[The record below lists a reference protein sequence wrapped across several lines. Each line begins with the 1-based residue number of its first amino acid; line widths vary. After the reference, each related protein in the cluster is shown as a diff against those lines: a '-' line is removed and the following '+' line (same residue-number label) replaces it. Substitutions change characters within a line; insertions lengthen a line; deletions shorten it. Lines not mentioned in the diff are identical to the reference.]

1 MTTIQDLS
9 NEIILSILENETI
22 SLSDVEN
29 FSFTCKGF
37 EWISHYETLWKK
49 KYAQKWPTA
58 KQFCKD
64 TMGIEFNDLN
74 IEDFREGMKCAENL
88 WLYVPRMSQMYYY
101 CNKTFYYNLIHKD
114 DLHTEKHPLNLLI
127 LRDELIKNIYHQDPR
142 QCNLTER
149 YYSKM
154 IFHSLYQNIF
164 NPLLMKRIIERP
176 NRMQRLENLI
186 VVSLQYCHPNKG
198 ITLLYID
205 KFIDNIMQDVLNLLK
220 DKYLRHPILSIS
232 SEQLSIWRTNRI
244 NKNFWCVEDA
254 TSIKDV
260 LDIIIISF
268 DSYKSWMKP
277 NQINKEDTLHYR
289 QALWCAI
296 YICVANRLGLHVLT
310 TKHGIENNYALHSN
324 THLVWQSGKY
334 IENREC
340 FTFEWTDNTDNAKIS
355 HIKKCQVPPRFISL
369 FSDRNL
375 HLLGLPRSVEDSI
388 IRDINV
394 LWERAC
400 FPFDDFCHTTASIN
414 YYDEKICTPDK
425 TFRKKRSPN
434 LKYPIGLIVTH
445 KHKMEDNTQKDVA
458 GVIIGWH
465 NECHIERFKYI
476 STYCSSSYDVTEK
489 CIQKN
494 NIDNWKSQPHYVLL
508 IEKDL
513 CYVPQ
518 YAITSICKKWINNP
532 EVGKYFC
539 KFEDTHY
546 VPNNMLGQHYP
557 DDAAVVRDI
566 LLNNLKL

>member
-88 WLYVPRMSQMYYY
+88 WLYVPRISQMYYY
-101 CNKTFYYNLIHKD
+101 CNTFYFNLIHKD

-127 LRDELIKNIYHQDPR
+127 LRDELMKNI
-142 QCNLTER
+142 
-149 YYSKM
+149 
-154 IFHSLYQNIF
+154 
-164 NPLLMKRIIERP
+164 
-176 NRMQRLENLI
+176 
-186 VVSLQYCHPNKG
+186 
-198 ITLLYID
+198 
-205 KFIDNIMQDVLNLLK
+205 
-220 DKYLRHPILSIS
+220 S
-232 SEQLSIWRTNRI
+232 SRST
-244 NKNFWCVEDA
+244 
-254 TSIKDV
+254 T
-260 LDIIIISF
+260 
-268 DSYKSWMKP
+268 
-277 NQINKEDTLHYR
+277 KEDTLHYR

-310 TKHGIENNYALHSN
+310 TMHGIENNYALHSN
-324 THLVWQSGKY
+324 IHLVWQSGKY

-375 HLLGLPRSVEDSI
+375 HLLGLPRSVADNT
-388 IRDINV
+388 IRDIYF
-394 LWERAC
+394 LWVRGC
-400 FPFDDFCHTTASIN
+400 FPFDDLSYRAKSII

-434 LKYPIGLIVTH
+434 LKYAIGLIVTH

-518 YAITSICKKWINNP
+518 YAITSVCKKWINNNP